1 MDLFSDVPL
10 RSLRFI
16 PGNSPFLLEDALH
29 CPADALIPDLE
40 DTVPLAEKENARKI
54 VADALPTFA
63 YHSRTV
69 IPRINSLDS
78 GLAEPDLEAI
88 VSPDIWG
95 INIGKTEKPAD
106 MVQIDNILS
115 LLERK
120 RGIEVGT
127 IKVIPLLE
135 SALALI
141 NAYPI
146 AISSSRIVG
155 LAFGAEDFTK
165 DMGIERT
172 DLGKEIE
179 HPRYVISVAARA
191 ANIKSFDTPLMNFEN
206 KDSLEHDIKKAI
218 SIGYSGK
225 LAIHASQVTLINQLF
240 VPSLDQIQ
248 QAKQIIDAAE
258 KAELEGKGS
267 TSLDGKMIDVPIVE
281 RAKKLLA
288 KYRGVP

>member
-1 MDLFSDVPL
+1 MPL
-10 RSLRFI
+10 RSLLFI
-16 PGNSPFLLEDALH
+16 PGNSPVLLEEALH

-40 DTVPLAEKENARKI
+40 DTVPLAEKENARTI
-54 VADALPTFA
+54 VAGALPTFA

-88 VSPDIWG
+88 VGPDIWG

-106 MVQIDNILS
+106 MIRIDSILS
-115 LLERK
+115 RLERN

-127 IKVIPLLE
+127 IKLIPLLE

-179 HPRYVISVAARA
+179 HPRYAISVAARA

-225 LAIHASQVTLINQLF
+225 LAIHSSQVTLINQLF
-240 VPSLDQIQ
+240 VPSEDQIQ

-288 KYRGVP
+288 KYRGVT